1 MEQKALASMAL
12 VAAMTLAGCQTMPS
26 EGGTA
31 AAAAPEM
38 LSGYTCCNL
47 HYEGDWI
54 SDANWSSMPMIP
66 AGASI
71 KLLDYWNYRFTAEID
86 GRKMRLGLDYGRQE
100 SADAWARKI
109 VIQQDPRPRIA
120 AWPTPVRDAVRA
132 GKILIGMNKEQVLI
146 SVGYPPKHQTPSL
159 DAPQWKYWHTGFGT
173 YLVLW
178 DGAGRVTDVVADPQT
193 RHAVV
198 HEATR

>member
-1 MEQKALASMAL
+1 MKRSLRGLAIIASLA
-12 VAAMTLAGCQTMPS
+12 LAGCQNMPS
-26 EGGTA
+26 EGGA
-31 AAAAPEM
+31 AAATAPTM

-100 SADAWARKI
+100 PSDAWARKI
-109 VIQQDPRPRIA
+109 VIQQDPRPKIA

-132 GKILIGMNKEQVLI
+132 GKILIGMNKEQVVV

-178 DGAGRVTDVVADPQT
+178 DEAGRVKDVVADPQT
-193 RHAVV
+193 RHGVV
-198 HEATR
+198 HDATR